1 MKSKKVCLNL
11 LLSIWGTLQML
22 CPSVC
27 AQDAANANQSRK
39 ETSDYRQMV
48 DRSIEFLRLRGQS
61 ADGSFSGNT
70 GVGPT
75 ALVVT
80 ALLEVGV
87 PVDDPMVR
95 RALEF
100 LELHVQPDGGIYKP
114 ESVHRNYDTC
124 IAMVAFHNANR
135 NGQYDEVVS
144 RAENYVKDLQW
155 DEPEG
160 VQSSQMAYGGAG
172 YGSKSRPD
180 LSNTSFLIDSL
191 RSLGN
196 GPEDE
201 AIQKALAFVSRCQ
214 NLESPYNDSSHAAAI
229 NDGGFYYTVAAGGES
244 QAGVEP
250 GGGLRSYGSMSY
262 AGLKSM
268 IYAGVSKD
276 DVRVKA
282 VVDFL
287 KRNYDVDQNPGLGHQ
302 GLFYYYQTMAKALA
316 AVGDDLFVDASGG
329 QRDWKAQL
337 RAKLKAIQRDD
348 GSWVN
353 ETPRWMEGDPNL
365 VSAYALLTLANC
377 KP

>member
-1 MKSKKVCLNL
+1 
-11 LLSIWGTLQML
+11 ML